1 MIGIKIYDSNKNN
14 YLLFV
19 MNGMLKFF
27 FIKIYTK
34 IHKIHLN
41 LMSHI
46 IILNNIKLDESI
58 CLVLHVEILKH

>member
-1 MIGIKIYDSNKNN
+1 
-14 YLLFV
+14 